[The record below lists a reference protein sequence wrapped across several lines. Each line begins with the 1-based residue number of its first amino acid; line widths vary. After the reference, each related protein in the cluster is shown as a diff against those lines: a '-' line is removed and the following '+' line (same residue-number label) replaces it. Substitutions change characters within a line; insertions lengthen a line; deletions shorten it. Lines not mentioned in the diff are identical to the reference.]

1 MKYHALRR
9 WWKKLF
15 KAGPEDPSA
24 ERSEAASIQLAPLS
38 LGLRT
43 DLAIP
48 TWAGKETEASQFIW
62 VSPTG
67 SHRSVNALRVL
78 LIPN

>member
-1 MKYHALRR
+1 MRCDALKQ
-9 WWKKLF
+9 WWKKFF
-15 KAGPEDPSA
+15 KADQEESSA
-24 ERSEAASIQLAPLS
+24 ETSKAASIQLAPLS
-38 LGLRT
+38 LGLRI
-43 DLAIP
+43 DLAVP